1 MGRER
6 LTSLL
11 ALTAAAAIFPPALL
25 HFVGRDQ
32 VALSSGLHFGAVAGS
47 ALAAT
52 AAGIALSVVG
62 ARRRDARAV
71 LVGTAFSTMAAML
84 AVHGLAS
91 PGILVGFNGVVAFSG
106 AATLPIGGA
115 VLSLAALPGLRRPE
129 GIRRLLWLQAV
140 LLVGILA
147 VGTFGI
153 LVPDVVPSVPE
164 TASPAALA
172 VLAIG
177 LLFYGVLAL
186 RALRTFLLGRR
197 RLDLLV
203 VSGLAWLGASLA
215 GAVLLDYQQLGWWLG
230 HAFELVGIVLV
241 GLPVVVD
248 LLREAQSHPLAGD
261 LRAADLVAQEEAFLG
276 SDVRALTGRLAEKD
290 SYTETHTRRVAML
303 AVDVGE
309 ELGLPPGRLRTLAIG
324 GLLHDIGKLSVPD
337 EILKK
342 PGPLDEDEL
351 AIVRRHTLRGEKLLG
366 ELGFGRRVRR
376 LVLDHHERLDGKG
389 YPRGLGKR
397 TIELDTKILTVCDV
411 YDALISSRVYR
422 PAWSSDQAID
432 FLREQAGLAFDESCV
447 DALERVLS
455 RQRGLIAV

>member
-1 MGRER
+1 MSRER
-6 LTSLL
+6 LTPLL
-11 ALTAAAAIFPPALL
+11 VLTAAAAIFPPALL
-25 HFVGRDQ
+25 HFFGRDQ
-32 VALSSGLHFGAVAGS
+32 VSLSSGLHFGAVAGS
-47 ALAAT
+47 AIAAT

-71 LVGTAFSTMAAML
+71 LVGTAFSAMAAML

-129 GIRRLLWLQAV
+129 GIRRLLWLQGV

-153 LVPDVVPSVPE
+153 LVPEVVPSVPK

-177 LLFYGVLAL
+177 LLFYGMLVL
-186 RALRTFLLGRR
+186 RALRTFMLGRR

-215 GAVLLDYQQLGWWLG
+215 GALLLDYQQLGWWLG

-241 GLPVVVD
+241 GAPVVVD
-248 LLREAQSHPLAGD
+248 LLREAQSRPLAGD

-303 AVDVGE
+303 AVRVGE

-351 AIVRRHTLRGEKLLG
+351 AVVRRHTVRGEKLLG
-366 ELGFGRRVRR
+366 ELGFSRRVRR

-389 YPRGLGKR
+389 YPRGLGTR

-422 PAWSSDQAID
+422 PAWSSHQAID

-455 RQRGLIAV
+455 LERNLIAV

>member
-1 MGRER
+1 MSRER

-25 HFVGRDQ
+25 HFFGRDQ
-32 VALSSGLHFGAVAGS
+32 VSLSSGLHFGAVAGS
-47 ALAAT
+47 AIAAT

-62 ARRRDARAV
+62 ARRRDSRAV
-71 LVGTAFSTMAAML
+71 LVGTAFSAMAAML

-115 VLSLAALPGLRRPE
+115 VLALAALPGLRRPE
-129 GIRRLLWLQAV
+129 GIRRLLWLQGV

-147 VGTFGI
+147 VGTLGI

-164 TASPAALA
+164 TASLAALA

-177 LLFYGVLAL
+177 LLFYGVLVL

-215 GAVLLDYQQLGWWLG
+215 GALLLDYQQLGWWLG

-241 GLPVVVD
+241 GAPVVVD
-248 LLREAQSHPLAGD
+248 LMREAQTRPLAGD

-303 AVDVGE
+303 AVRVGE

-342 PGPLDEDEL
+342 PGPLDEEEL
-351 AIVRRHTLRGEKLLG
+351 AVVRRHTLRGEKLLG
-366 ELGFGRRVRR
+366 ELGFSRRVRR

-389 YPRGLGKR
+389 YPRGLGTR

-411 YDALISSRVYR
+411 YDALMSSRVYR
-422 PAWSSDQAID
+422 PAWSPDQALD
-432 FLREQAGLAFDESCV
+432 FLREQAGLAFDEGCV
-447 DALERVLS
+447 EALERVLS
-455 RQRGLIAV
+455 RERGLIAV